1 MGSKSQ
7 SRGTSP
13 MVAARRPKLMRAAA
27 TAPSLATS
35 NASRKDLASR
45 QSSRAATLLNR
56 VASYS
61 TAQHEHRLHGTPGS
75 VYSNPE
81 QGSPDSSASME
92 ERKEPFQTA
101 IHQSGNYFSF
111 PSFEDFQDFQ
121 ENEER
126 LAAMHDKGVP

>member
-7 SRGTSP
+7 SRGSSP
-13 MVAARRPKLMRAAA
+13 MAAARRPNLMRAAA

-75 VYSNPE
+75 VYSTSG
-81 QGSPDSSASME
+81 QGSPDSASME
-92 ERKEPFQTA
+92 ERKETA

-111 PSFEDFQDFQ
+111 PSFEDFQGFQ
-121 ENEER
+121 DNEER
-126 LAAMHDKGVP
+126 IAAMHDKGVP